1 MASTI
6 FTPNSV
12 LNSMNY
18 ANEILTL
25 QFKKQSRTYANVPIE
40 IGYGLFY
47 SKSPLKY
54 FNENIKKKFKVIEVK

>member
-1 MASTI
+1 MAIRI
-6 FTPNSV
+6 FYPNPV
-12 LNSMNY
+12 LNRMNY

-25 QFKKQSRTYANVPIE
+25 QFKKQSRTYVNVPTE

-54 FNENIKKKFKVIEVK
+54 FNENIKKKFKVVEVK